1 MSFLCHR
8 ASSWGVW
15 FTRLPKKAVFYPN
28 PVFCF
33 FDILFYIQI
42 PFYAFSIESFP
53 SKTPF
58 LPKRIQSVHLPDA
71 FGPPLKYYFEDVGL
85 RNARLGFRQ
94 VEETHLMENVIYNE
108 LRIRGYQVD
117 IGVVVKR
124 DRNKEGLQEKKQLEI
139 DFVANMGSKRY
150 YIQSAFSLPDE
161 ENMAKEKASLV
172 NVNDSFRKIIIVKDV
187 IKPWYDNDGIL
198 TMGIYDFLLND
209 TSLDF

>member
-1 MSFLCHR
+1 MLSQVDACRLNGCRILIQARQPSLCCPLHLFYIQRQYLDCNVSYWVLLVYIFRLFMFFWGMNLLRKGSRDTLWEWRAWLKWHESSGKTLFQAKPCTQTAKTRLFMSFLCHR

-71 FGPPLKYYFEDVGL
+71 FGPPLKY
-85 RNARLGFRQ
+85 
-94 VEETHLMENVIYNE
+94 
-108 LRIRGYQVD
+108 
-117 IGVVVKR
+117 
-124 DRNKEGLQEKKQLEI
+124 
-139 DFVANMGSKRY
+139 
-150 YIQSAFSLPDE
+150 
-161 ENMAKEKASLV
+161 
-172 NVNDSFRKIIIVKDV
+172 
-187 IKPWYDNDGIL
+187 
-198 TMGIYDFLLND
+198 
-209 TSLDF
+209 